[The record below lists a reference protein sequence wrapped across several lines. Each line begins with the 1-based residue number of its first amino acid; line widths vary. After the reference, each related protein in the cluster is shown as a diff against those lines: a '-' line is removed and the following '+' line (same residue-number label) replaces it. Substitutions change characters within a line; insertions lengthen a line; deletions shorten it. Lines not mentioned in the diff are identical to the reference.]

1 MHKINHSLLIGISGN
16 EVKGMLNKYYQP
28 QYLNEDIECVLP
40 DKRYQQAEFTDV
52 VARVS
57 PDKNIHE

>member
-1 MHKINHSLLIGISGN
+1 MKFN
-16 EVKGMLNKYYQP
+16 
-28 QYLNEDIECVLP
+28 DTIECVLP

>member
-28 QYLNEDIECVLP
+28 QYLNEDNRMCTT
-40 DKRYQQAEFTDV
+40 RQALSADGIY
-52 VARVS
+52 RCCR
-57 PDKNIHE
+57 